1 MTTNDSKKTEPPYC
15 GTAVF
20 IYFMAVLTF
29 LGAVYGGAVIIDR
42 EGFNAITGAMIGT
55 LIGASVQLII
65 VGLVL
70 EKIWNME
77 FYLSFL
83 ANNTYS
89 VPVPKQTFQEKPISA
104 PNEPSKPSNPESDK
118 SKYAPK

>member
-15 GTAVF
+15 GTADFV
-20 IYFMAVLTF
+20 YFMAFLTF
-29 LGAVYGGAVIIDR
+29 CGAVYFGGLIIDR
-42 EGFNAITGAMIGT
+42 EGLSASTGAIIGT
-55 LIGASVQLII
+55 LIGASVQLVI

-70 EKIWNME
+70 KKIWNME

-89 VPVPKQTFQEKPISA
+89 APVPKQTFQEKPTSA
-104 PNEPSKPSNPESDK
+104 QEPNKPSNPQSDM